1 MIILTSSLCLSHATL
16 AMFGFLPQYVDDSL
30 KNLLIYNALPVE
42 IKFDSNGVKQTNTQ
56 MVKYNFVSW
65 VKYLLI
71 LGLYSSLLQTYDYE
85 PYPKEEGPAVQDIKL
100 GTGFSRGQLVNNML
114 IACKCE
120 QIVFVSMHSC
130 GVFLHHVIFH
140 TVLFQIYLTTFG
152 FGLSFIA
159 SLTGVQLIP
168 FMLNPIFES
177 SSPSDFWGRRWNL
190 VGKYASP

>member
-1 MIILTSSLCLSHATL
+1 
-16 AMFGFLPQYVDDSL
+16 MFGFLPQYVDDSL

-100 GTGFSRGQLVNNML
+100 GAGFSRGQLVNNML
-114 IACKCE
+114 IA
-120 QIVFVSMHSC
+120 
-130 GVFLHHVIFH
+130 L
-140 TVLFQIYLTTFG
+140 LFQIYLTTFG